1 MHDVLVLLQLLNKY
15 MFQIFLQRLILIG
28 YMVSIPILCI
38 VTNFTKFQTYGSN
51 KGIFVYYFTTMNVPD
66 TNLPRII
73 VIGGGFAGISF
84 IKRLKGEK
92 VQIVLFDRHNYHT
105 FQPLLYQVSTGGLEP
120 DSIAYPLRKIFIK
133 HTDFHF
139 RLAEVEYI
147 DTQENSISTSIGD
160 LSFDY
165 LVIATGTRTNY
176 FGNENI
182 AHYSMPMKTVPQA
195 LNIRSLILQNI
206 EEADRASSES
216 DRRRFLN
223 FVIAGAGPTGV
234 ELAGALAEFKKGILG
249 NDYPELDGD
258 EMEVHLIEGQ
268 DRVLPPMS
276 EQVSKKAHHFLEK
289 LGVNVHVGT
298 LISDYD
304 GTTVT
309 TKDGKIF
316 DTATF
321 IWAAGVTGAPV
332 AGINASAVVERAN
345 RYKVDHFNKIEG
357 LQNIYALGDIA
368 LMVTEDYPKGHP
380 QVAQPAIQQGKRL
393 GKNFVKMLKG
403 EKMDPFKYF
412 DKGSMA
418 TVGRNKAV
426 VDLGKLHFGGAIAWF
441 IWMFVHLW
449 FLVGFR
455 NRVVTFFNW
464 TYNYIN
470 FDKAARLIIRPFKR
484 S

>member
-1 MHDVLVLLQLLNKY
+1 
-15 MFQIFLQRLILIG
+15 
-28 YMVSIPILCI
+28 
-38 VTNFTKFQTYGSN
+38 
-51 KGIFVYYFTTMNVPD
+51 MNIPD
-66 TNLPRII
+66 TSLPRII

-84 IKRLKGEK
+84 IKQFRGQK
-92 VQIVLFDRHNYHT
+92 VQIILFDRHNYHT

-120 DSIAYPLRKIFIK
+120 DSIAYPLRKIFRK

-139 RLAEVEYI
+139 RMAEVEHI
-147 DTQENSISTSIGD
+147 DTQENIIYTSVGS

-176 FGNENI
+176 FGNDNI
-182 AHYSMPMKTVPQA
+182 ANNSMPMKTVPQA

-206 EEADRASSES
+206 EEADRATSES
-216 DRRRFLN
+216 ERLRFLN

-234 ELAGALAEFKKGILG
+234 ELAGALAEFRKGILE
-249 NDYPELDGD
+249 NDYPELDED
-258 EMEVHLIEGQ
+258 DMEVHLIEGQ

-276 EQVSKKAHHFLEK
+276 EQVSKKAHRFLEK
-289 LGVNVHVGT
+289 LGVKVHVGT

-309 TKDGKIF
+309 TKDGKTF
-316 DTATF
+316 KTATF

-332 AGINASAVVERAN
+332 SGIKASSIVEKAN
-345 RYKVDHFNKIEG
+345 RYKVDRFNRIEG
-357 LQNIYALGDIA
+357 FEHIFALGDIA
-368 LMVTEDYPKGHP
+368 LMATDDFPKGHP

-393 GKNFVKMLKG
+393 GENFRKMLKG
-403 EKMDPFKYF
+403 EKMERFKYF
-412 DKGSMA
+412 DKGTMA

-441 IWMFVHLW
+441 LWMFVHLW